1 MPRETFAMARPLL
14 PPAASMLLVVSAAI
28 FSLIASVTYLG
39 GAVAELAVTAPQDAA
54 SSGPNFIASIEP
66 LPAGSI
72 SAIVPLSA
80 PAKGEPVA
88 AATPPVAA
96 VTEATAAVVDI
107 ETAVAA
113 TAAVEQVAAPVD
125 PQRPRMIATSGVNVR
140 DRPSSKSIVIGTL
153 RGGASVEVLGNNRG
167 WIHVSDGSRT
177 GWVYERYLRPAN

>member
-1 MPRETFAMARPLL
+1 MARPLL

-28 FSLIASVTYLG
+28 FSLMASVTYLG

-88 AATPPVAA
+88 AAATPPVAA
-96 VTEATAAVVDI
+96 VTEAPAAAVDT

-125 PQRPRMIATSGVNVR
+125 PQRPRMVATSGVNVR